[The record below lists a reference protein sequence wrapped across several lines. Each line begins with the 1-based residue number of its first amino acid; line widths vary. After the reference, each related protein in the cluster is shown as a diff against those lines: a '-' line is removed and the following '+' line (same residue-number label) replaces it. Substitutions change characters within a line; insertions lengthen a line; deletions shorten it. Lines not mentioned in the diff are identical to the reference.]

1 MIMMMIYL
9 AKENA
14 YFLSY
19 KFFLR
24 GHCFNSRAGTSLSMF
39 GIPFCCI
46 IASLISIVMCWET
59 FLSLYEL
66 PYNGFLK
73 LYKLVV
79 SKRKHCILGS
89 LLSNSVLFFL
99 HPRCLFG
106 CIFFYINAKLNL
118 A

>member
-39 GIPFCCI
+39 GIPFCCM
-46 IASLISIVMCWET
+46 IASLLSIVMCWET

-89 LLSNSVLFFL
+89 CSVIQYYFSCILVA
-99 HPRCLFG
+99 CLVVSSF
-106 CIFFYINAKLNL
+106 I
-118 A
+118 